1 MAGLVPRGINGNKR
15 NMVLRSILRPI
26 IRFALPPRCAGC
38 GVIVEQDDELCAPCW
53 SALDFLEG
61 EGCASCGV
69 PMDQPG
75 LICGRCLQAPPDHD
89 GARAAVAY
97 GGLARDLV
105 VRLKHGRRTGLAR
118 LMAVLM
124 ARHVGSRGNAVLVPV
139 PLHRWR
145 LWQRG
150 FNQSVVLARHI
161 AARTGS
167 RVEADTLVRRKP
179 TPMLGPLSARQR
191 AKAVKGV
198 FAVMPEDRPRI
209 AGQHILLVD
218 DVYTSGATANA
229 CAKALKRAGAASVT
243 VLCWARVL
251 QDEGPGN

>member
-1 MAGLVPRGINGNKR
+1 MK
-15 NMVLRSILRPI
+15 LRSIISRVI
-26 IRFALPPRCAGC
+26 AFALPPRCAGC
-38 GVIVEQDDELCAPCW
+38 GMIVEQDDELCAPCW
-53 SALDFLEG
+53 SALDFLDG

-69 PMDQPG
+69 PMGQPG
-75 LICGRCLQAPPDHD
+75 LICGRCLQSPPDHD

-105 VRLKHGRRTGLAR
+105 VRLKHGRRMGLAR
-118 LMAVLM
+118 LMALIM
-124 ARHVGSRGNAVLVPV
+124 ARHAAGMRDALLVPV

-145 LWQRG
+145 IWRRG
-150 FNQSVVLARHI
+150 FNQSMLLARHLS
-161 AARTGS
+161 ARTGLA
-167 RVEADTLVRRKP
+167 VDAQVLTRRKA

-198 FAVMPEDRPRI
+198 FAVSPEGRPRI
-209 AGQHILLVD
+209 AGRHILLVD
-218 DVYTSGATANA
+218 DVHTSGATANA

-243 VLCWARVL
+243 LLCWARVL

>member
-1 MAGLVPRGINGNKR
+1 MRHPLIKR
-15 NMVLRSILRPI
+15 I
-26 IRFALPPRCAGC
+26 IGFALPPRCAGC
-38 GVIVEQDDELCAPCW
+38 GSIVEQDDELCAPCW
-53 SALDFLEG
+53 SALDFLDG

-75 LICGRCLQAPPDHD
+75 MICGRCLQTPPAHD
-89 GARAAVAY
+89 GARAAVSY

-105 VRLKHGRRTGLAR
+105 VRLKHGRKTGLAR
-118 LMAVLM
+118 LMALIM
-124 ARHVGSRGNAVLVPV
+124 TRHAKGADDALLVPV

-145 LWQRG
+145 LWRRG
-150 FNQSVVLARHI
+150 FNQSMLLARHVS
-161 AARTGS
+161 ARTGM
-167 RVEADTLVRRKP
+167 AIDPHALIRRRA

-198 FAVMPEDRPRI
+198 FAVGQDDKSRI
-209 AGQHILLVD
+209 SGRHIILVD

-243 VLCWARVL
+243 LLCWARVL

>member
-1 MAGLVPRGINGNKR
+1 MTRHA
-15 NMVLRSILRPI
+15 ILNRI
-26 IRFALPPRCAGC
+26 IGFALPPRCAGC
-38 GVIVEQDDELCAPCW
+38 GMIVEQDDELCAPCW
-53 SALDFLEG
+53 AALDFLEG

-69 PMDQPG
+69 PMEQPG
-75 LICGRCLQAPPDHD
+75 LICARCLQTPPDHD
-89 GARAAVAY
+89 GARAAVVY

-118 LMAVLM
+118 LMALIMSRHAGGM
-124 ARHVGSRGNAVLVPV
+124 ADALLVPV

-145 LWQRG
+145 LWRRG
-150 FNQSVVLARHI
+150 FNQSMVLARHI
-161 AARTGS
+161 AARTGLS
-167 RVEADTLVRRKP
+167 IEAHALMRKRA

-198 FAVMPEDRPRI
+198 FAVMPENRPCI
-209 AGQHILLVD
+209 AGRDILLVD

-243 VLCWARVL
+243 LLCWARVL
-251 QDEGPGN
+251 QDEGPAN

>member
-1 MAGLVPRGINGNKR
+1 M
-15 NMVLRSILRPI
+15 
-26 IRFALPPRCAGC
+26 
-38 GVIVEQDDELCAPCW
+38 IVEQDDELCAPCW

-118 LMAVLM
+118 LMALIM
-124 ARHVGSRGNAVLVPV
+124 TRHVGAGADAVLVPV

-145 LWQRG
+145 LWRRG
-150 FNQSVVLARHI
+150 FNQSMVLARHI
-161 AARTGS
+161 AVRTGL
-167 RVEADTLVRRKP
+167 RVEADTLFRRKP

-198 FAVMPEDRPRI
+198 FAVGPEAKPLI